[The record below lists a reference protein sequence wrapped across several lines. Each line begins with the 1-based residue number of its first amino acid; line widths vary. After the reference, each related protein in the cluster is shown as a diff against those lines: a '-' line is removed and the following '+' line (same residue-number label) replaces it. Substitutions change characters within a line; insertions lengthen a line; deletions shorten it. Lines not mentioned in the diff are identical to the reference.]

1 MKEKNDAYIMY
12 EIFKTIGK
20 SRDSMSLDKNKK
32 NNNFLKKCYKP
43 EKKIESG
50 IIYLIKY
57 YEKNIE

>member
-43 EKKIESG
+43 KKNR
-50 IIYLIKY
+50 K
-57 YEKNIE
+57 